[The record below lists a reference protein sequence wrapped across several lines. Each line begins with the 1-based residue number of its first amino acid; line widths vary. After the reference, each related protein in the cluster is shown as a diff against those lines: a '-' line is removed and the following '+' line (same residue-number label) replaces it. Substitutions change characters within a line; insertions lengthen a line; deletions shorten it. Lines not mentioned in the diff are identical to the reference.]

1 MEQKL
6 AKTPENIL
14 QIAKTYDNDERNIQ
28 KNLEYLKEKNS

>member
-28 KNLEYLKEKNS
+28 KKFRV